1 MRAADRETSM
11 KQKLRGSVTA
21 SVLLAASLVSGA
33 AFAQKTGGTLHMLDF
48 ASPASMSIHE
58 ESTITAGIP
67 MMGVFNNLVVFD
79 QHVPQ
84 NSLASIVPDLASD
97 WSSDEVG
104 TALTF
109 HLRQGVKWHDGKP
122 FTAADVKCTWDRLR
136 GVDADKFRINPR
148 KAWYRN
154 VEEITANG
162 DYEATFHLKRPQPY
176 LIALLASGQSPVY
189 PCHVSTAQMRQ
200 HPIGTGP
207 FKFVEY
213 KPNEHIRVTRN
224 SDYWKPGRPYLDG
237 IEYTIVPNPA
247 TQLLAFVAGKL
258 DFTFATI
265 PLLKDLKSQAPQ
277 VVCDMAMDNN
287 SRDLLINRTVPPFD
301 QLELRQALALSLDRK
316 EFIETLAQGEGI
328 VGGALLPP
336 PDGVWGMPPDVLHSL
351 PGYGPGVA
359 KNRDEGRAKMRKLGY
374 SSDNRLALKL
384 STRNVPGYRDAA
396 VVAISQLREVYVDA
410 ELELVDTANYFP
422 RIMRK
427 DYKLAVEVATGGL
440 DDPDQKFYENYIC
453 GADRNLTGD
462 CDTETDR
469 LIEAQSMEANPEK
482 RRKLAW
488 EVERRLADDAS
499 RPVLLYS
506 RFATCMQP
514 QLKGLVTMTNSR
526 FNGWRMEDV
535 WLDK

>member
-1 MRAADRETSM
+1 MTTLGLRAAAV
-11 KQKLRGSVTA
+11 GGA
-21 SVLLAASLVSGA
+21 LLAALFVSNGA
-33 AFAQKTGGTLHMLDF
+33 LAQKPGGILQMLDF

-67 MMGVFNNLVVFD
+67 MMGVFNNLVLFD

-84 NSLASIVPDLASD
+84 NSLQSIVPDLATD
-97 WSSDEVG
+97 WSWDEDRA
-104 TALTF
+104 ALTF

-162 DYEATFHLKRPQPY
+162 DYEATFRLKRAQPY

-213 KPNEHIRVTRN
+213 KSNEHIRVTRN
-224 SDYWKPGRPYLDG
+224 LDYWKPGRPYLDG
-237 IEYTIVPNPA
+237 IEYTIIPSPA

-265 PLLKDLKSQAPQ
+265 PLLRDLKSQAPQ
-277 VVCDMAMDNN
+277 AVCDVVMDNN
-287 SRDLLINRTVPPFD
+287 SRDLLINRAAPPFD
-301 QLELRQALALSLDRK
+301 KLEVRQAIALSLDRQA
-316 EFIETLAQGEGI
+316 FIDILAEGQGA
-328 VGGALLPP
+328 VGGAMLPP
-336 PDGVWGMPPDVLHSL
+336 PDGVWGMPPDVLHNL
-351 PGYGPGVA
+351 PGYGPDVA
-359 KNRDEGRAKMRKLGY
+359 KNREQGRTLMQKLGY
-374 SSDNRLALKL
+374 DPDNRLAVKL

-396 VVAISQLREVYVDA
+396 VVAISQLREVYIDA
-410 ELELVDTANYFP
+410 ELDIVDTATYFP

-427 DYKLAVEVATGGL
+427 DYKLAVEVSTGGL
-440 DDPDQKFYENYIC
+440 DDPDQKFYENYVC
-453 GADRNLTGD
+453 DADRNLTGY
-462 CDTETDR
+462 CDPETDK
-469 LIEAQSMEANPEK
+469 LIDAQSMEADPEK
-482 RRKLAW
+482 RRKLVW
-488 EVERRLADDAS
+488 EIERRLAEDAS

-506 RFATCMQP
+506 RFAQCTQP
-514 QLKGLVTMTNSR
+514 SVKGLVMMTNSR

-535 WLDK
+535 WLDQ

>member
-1 MRAADRETSM
+1 M
-11 KQKLRGSVTA
+11 KSDLRPYLVAGLLVA
-21 SVLLAASLVSGA
+21 SIVAKPALA
-33 AFAQKTGGTLHMLDF
+33 QRPGGILQMLDF

-67 MMGVFNNLVVFD
+67 MMGVFNNLVLFD
-79 QHVPQ
+79 QHVAQ
-84 NSLASIVPDLASD
+84 NSLASIVPDLATEWRWTED
-97 WSSDEVG
+97 GRE
-104 TALTF
+104 LTF
-109 HLRQGVKWHDGKP
+109 PLRHGVKWHDGKA

-136 GVDADKFRINPR
+136 GVDAEKFRINPR

-154 VEEITANG
+154 VEELTTNG
-162 DYEATFHLKRPQPY
+162 DYEVSFHLKRPQPY

-213 KPNEHIRVTRN
+213 KPNERIAVTRN
-224 SDYWKPGRPYLDG
+224 PDYWKPGRPYLDG
-237 IEYTIVPNPA
+237 IEYTIIPNPA
-247 TQLLAFVAGKL
+247 TELLAFVAGKL

-277 VVCDMAMDNN
+277 AICDVVMDNN
-287 SRDLLINRTVPPFD
+287 SRDLLINRAVPPFD
-301 QLELRQALALSLDRK
+301 KLELRRALSLSLDRK
-316 EFIETLAQGEGI
+316 AFIDTLAQGEGTA
-328 VGGALLPP
+328 GGAVLPP
-336 PDGVWGMPPDVLHSL
+336 PDGVWGMPPDVLYSL
-351 PGYGPGVA
+351 PGYGPDVA
-359 KNRDEGRAKMRKLGY
+359 QNREEGRAMMRKLGY
-374 SSDNRLALKL
+374 GPDNRIAVKL

-427 DYKLAVEVATGGL
+427 DYKLAVEVSTGGL
-440 DDPDQKFYENYIC
+440 DDPDQKFYENYVC
-453 GADRNLTGD
+453 GADRNLTGY
-462 CDTETDR
+462 CDPETDR
-469 LIEAQSMEANPEK
+469 LIDAQSMEADPDK
-482 RRKLAW
+482 RRRLVW
-488 EVERRLADDAS
+488 EIERRLAEDAS

-506 RFATCMQP
+506 RFGTCMQP
-514 QLKGLVTMTNSR
+514 RLKGLTTMTNSR

-535 WLDK
+535 WLEQ